1 MFSDCSLSRLVLK
14 PINGHKNTLVSRLQT
29 SLRMCLT
36 WCLLFS
42 CYSLGISLLIFGC
55 AHCSS
60 CWLSSEE
67 VYSKRNPFRTAL
79 TSPPLYICAWTRTS
93 DNSSVHEIEPPS
105 FLPLQEKEVGIFRAQ
120 FFSPG
125 FFHLCYDTMNCAQKM
140 PASVFWPNMDSRNVP
155 IFARKIPG
163 SHAGVLVH
171 AYILGL
177 EVLKAVI
184 IYLSALIKVRQSL
197 TAEAMRLLISS
208 IMKSLIL
215 TLCGKL
221 PPSYCT
227 EVPNHVFCWR
237 MNLS

>member
-105 FLPLQEKEVGIFRAQ
+105 FLPLQQKEVGIFRAQ
-120 FFSPG
+120 FISPG
-125 FFHLCYDTMNCAQKM
+125 FFSPLLWHNELCPENACFCLLAKHGLHKCPYFCQKNPRLSCWSLGSCLYARLGSFKSSHHLLVSTDQGQTKFNCRSHEVAYLKHNEKSDFDTL
-140 PASVFWPNMDSRNVP
+140 W
-155 IFARKIPG
+155 
-163 SHAGVLVH
+163 
-171 AYILGL
+171 
-177 EVLKAVI
+177 E
-184 IYLSALIKVRQSL
+184 
-197 TAEAMRLLISS
+197 TAT
-208 IMKSLIL
+208 LIL
-215 TLCGKL
+215 HRG
-221 PPSYCT
+221 S
-227 EVPNHVFCWR
+227 
-237 MNLS
+237 